1 MFHHTKHRIYL
12 PIMLFCSFLYLVTL
26 VAPVLTQDIDGR
38 RLGHLVWSKD
48 GQRIAGYYRHG
59 VVLWDGT
66 TGEYIKTIPL
76 VLTEFPFENYG
87 VSVIAMDWH
96 PDNRRLAIT
105 GTPEGE
111 PIGFIMILDIE
122 TETILDTYV
131 YSDGEIMG
139 IPSLSWSHNGNLL
152 AFTLYDGGI
161 FATEEDDA
169 LVILNEDGSLYLEVK
184 NSRTYRASQV
194 VFSPDDQYIATSGH
208 PDNIARVWDTD
219 TGAWL
224 FDLPGNSETRTHIDW
239 NPNGHYIATTDLTQV
254 LIWSALSGELIS
266 DISVESGNEQTWAS
280 DVKWNYNG
288 SLLAIH
294 QGNNYISIRDTNW
307 EEVDLIDSSG
317 TFDWSPVD
325 NRVVVNTNGDVPIII
340 HTISEIP

>member
-1 MFHHTKHRIYL
+1 MFIVMVK
-12 PIMLFCSFLYLVTL
+12 
-26 VAPVLTQDIDGR
+26 
-38 RLGHLVWSKD
+38 
-48 GQRIAGYYRHG
+48 
-59 VVLWDGT
+59 LWA
-66 TGEYIKTIPL
+66 
-76 VLTEFPFENYG
+76 F
-87 VSVIAMDWH
+87 S
-96 PDNRRLAIT
+96 
-105 GTPEGE
+105 
-111 PIGFIMILDIE
+111 
-122 TETILDTYV
+122 
-131 YSDGEIMG
+131 
-139 IPSLSWSHNGNLL
+139 SLSWSHNGNLL

-239 NPNGHYIATTDLTQV
+239 NPNGRYIATTDLTQV

-266 DISVESGNEQTWAS
+266 DILVESGNEQTGAS
-280 DVKWNYNG
+280 DVKWNYDG

-294 QGNNYISIRDTNW
+294 KGDNYISIRDTNW
-307 EEVDLIDSSG
+307 EEIDLIDNSG
-317 TFDWSPVD
+317 TFDWSPID
-325 NRVVVNTNGDVPIII
+325 NRIVVNTNGDVPIII